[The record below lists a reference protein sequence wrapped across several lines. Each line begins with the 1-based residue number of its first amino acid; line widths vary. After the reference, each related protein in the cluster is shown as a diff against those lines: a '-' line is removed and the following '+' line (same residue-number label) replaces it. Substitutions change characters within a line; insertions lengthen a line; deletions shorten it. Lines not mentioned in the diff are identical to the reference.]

1 MNERRRAVGS
11 DRARAVEFRRCAARD
26 AVASWWKRIVA
37 RFNTFARMHVGQLVR
52 ASHHVEHAIRGT
64 RASVRRFALRV
75 GSNAR
80 CAGTDDSRR
89 RALAGIEPA
98 RDIEVRMMSKVNTT
112 RASMAPAPGTQSW
125 RNAGKPA
132 AARIRLVPRPAP
144 CARYASGDRV
154 ILWTSAGAVIRRSC
168 IGHAWRRA

>member
-1 MNERRRAVGS
+1 VPSGRTV
-11 DRARAVEFRRCAARD
+11 RARWSFADVPRVMQSLRGGSELLHASTRSRACTL
-26 AVASWWKRIVA
+26 ASWCALRTTSNT
-37 RFNTFARMHVGQLVR
+37 RFAVH
-52 ASHHVEHAIRGT
+52 
-64 RASVRRFALRV
+64 VRRSGDSRYASGRMRDS
-75 GSNAR
+75 G
-80 CAGTDDSRR
+80 CAGADDSRR

-144 CARYASGDRV
+144 CARYASGHRV